1 MNPLFDA
8 AAEIQAFF
16 LERGWQNA
24 VIGGLAVQRWG
35 EPRQTRDVDVAL
47 LTGIGR
53 EHEYTDTILA
63 RFEARRPDARAF
75 ALAYRVLLIQSTAGV
90 PLDVSLAALPYEE
103 RVMSRASLFA
113 FTPDCVI
120 TTCSAEDLVVLKA
133 FADRPQDWI
142 DIEGTIVRQQGALN
156 RALIRRELRE
166 LLELKEDFGPEA
178 VLTKLFEKHPS

>member
-1 MNPLFDA
+1 MNPLFEA

-16 LERGWQNA
+16 VERRWQNT

-35 EPRQTRDVDVAL
+35 EPRQTRDVDLAL
-47 LTGIGR
+47 LTGIGG
-53 EHEYTDTILA
+53 EHDYTDTILA
-63 RFEARRPDARAF
+63 RFRGRRPDARAF
-75 ALAYRVLLIQSTAGV
+75 ALTYRVLLIESTAGV

-103 RVMSRASLFA
+103 RVMSRSSPFA
-113 FTPDCVI
+113 FAPDCVI

-142 DIEGTIVRQQGALN
+142 DIEGTIVRQRGALD

-166 LLELKEDFGPEA
+166 LLELKEDLGPEA